1 MSYGGGQFALDERYR
16 ESIYTGE
23 EPERDEAVEK
33 LVEDYGRLIE
43 DRYRVQSSVD
53 GTLSMPETDR
63 DDSLVDVEELA
74 RIDDV
79 VAPFSRRH
87 RGLMPVQAQ
96 RSLTPISE
104 WEGYVESIEGEMFTV
119 RLVNTRSG
127 DTLPDEE
134 AEFSTSELSGDQRKR
149 LEVGAIVRWVV
160 GLERLATDQRRRV
173 SELHFRRLPAHT
185 KLDYARAFE
194 RARDLISEI
203 EWDDAPG

>member
-1 MSYGGGQFALDERYR
+1 MSYGGRQLALDELNR
-16 ESIYTGE
+16 ETGE
-23 EPERDEAVEK
+23 EPERDEAVDK
-33 LVEDYGRLIE
+33 LVKDYGRLRE
-43 DRYRVQSSVD
+43 DWYRAQSAID
-53 GTLSMPETDR
+53 ATLSIPEK
-63 DDSLVDVEELA
+63 DDDNSLIDVEEPA

-79 VAPFSRRH
+79 VAPFSRRQ

-104 WEGYVESIEGEMFTV
+104 WEGYVESIDGELFTV

-134 AEFSTSELSGDQRKR
+134 AEFSTSELSGDQRKS

-160 GLERLATDQRRRV
+160 GLERLVTDQRRRV

-185 KLDYARAFE
+185 KRDYTRAFE
-194 RARDLISEI
+194 RARSLISEI
-203 EWDDAPG
+203 EWDDPPG